1 MVKDRKRGLL
11 YRLFR
16 RSAKLLLLLMLFSL
30 LEVLAFRFINPPTT
44 MPVIVTRIQ
53 NIFLSADEDLV
64 VPKGEW
70 RPIKNISPNLVRAV
84 MAAEDQ
90 RFMTHSGFDYRELNK
105 TVKDMVNRKRFR
117 GASTI
122 TMQMARSVFLW
133 KGMDIVRKLLEAY
146 YTVLIE
152 AVMPK
157 VRIMELYLNS
167 VDWGNGVIG
176 AEAASKKYFN
186 KSASR
191 LTAEEAAL
199 MAAILPNPHRWSP
212 VKPSRY
218 LLSRQRSILKSM
230 KMMHLK

>member
-1 MVKDRKRGLL
+1 MAKKEKRGLL
-11 YRLFR
+11 YRFAGLF
-16 RSAKLLLLLMLFSL
+16 AKLLLLFVLFSL
-30 LEVLAFRFINPPTT
+30 LEVLALRFINPPTT

-53 NIFLSADEDLV
+53 NLFLPEDEDLI

-70 RPIKNISPNLVRAV
+70 RPIKSISPNLVRAV

-90 RFMTHSGFDYRELNK
+90 RFMSHSGFDYQELNR
-105 TVKDMVNRKRFR
+105 TVKDMVKRKRFR

-133 KGMDIVRKLLEAY
+133 KGIDIVRKLLEAY

-167 VDWGNGVIG
+167 VDWGTGVIG

-199 MAAILPNPHRWSP
+199 MAAILPNPHRYSP
-212 VKPSRY
+212 VRPGRY
-218 LLSRQRSILKSM
+218 IISRQRSILKSM
-230 KMMHLK
+230 HMMHL

>member
-1 MVKDRKRGLL
+1 
-11 YRLFR
+11 
-16 RSAKLLLLLMLFSL
+16 
-30 LEVLAFRFINPPTT
+30 
-44 MPVIVTRIQ
+44 VIRIQ
-53 NIFLSADEDLV
+53 NLFLSEDEDLV
-64 VPKGEW
+64 VPKGVW
-70 RPIKNISPNLVRAV
+70 RPIKNISPDLVRAV

-90 RFMTHSGFDYRELNK
+90 RFMSHRGFDYRELNN
-105 TVKDMVNRKRFR
+105 TVKDIVKRKRLR

-167 VDWGNGVIG
+167 VDWGTGVIG
-176 AEAASKKYFN
+176 AEAASKKYFH

-212 VKPSRY
+212 VSPSRY
-218 LLSRQRSILKSM
+218 ILSRQRSILKSM
-230 KMMHLK
+230 KMMHL

>member
-1 MVKDRKRGLL
+1 MVKNMRRGLL
-11 YRLFR
+11 AGLFR
-16 RSAKLLLLLMLFSL
+16 RSVKILLLLVLFSL
-30 LEVLAFRFINPPTT
+30 LEVLTFRFINPPTT

-53 NIFLSADEDLV
+53 NLFLSADEELV

-90 RFMTHSGFDYRELNK
+90 RFMTHSGFDYQELNK
-105 TVKDMVNRKRFR
+105 TVKDMVKRKRFR

-133 KGMDIVRKLLEAY
+133 KGMDIIRKLLEAY

-157 VRIMELYLNS
+157 ARIMELYLNS

-176 AEAASKKYFN
+176 AEAASKKYFH

-212 VKPSRY
+212 VRPSRY
-218 LLSRQRSILKSM
+218 ILARQRGILKSM
-230 KMMHLK
+230 KMMHM

>member
-1 MVKDRKRGLL
+1 MVKRGKRGLL
-11 YRLFR
+11 LRLARLF
-16 RSAKLLLLLMLFSL
+16 AKLLLLFVLFSL
-30 LEVLAFRFINPPTT
+30 LEVFAFRFINPPTT

-53 NIFLSADEDLV
+53 NLFLPEDEDLI

-70 RPIKNISPNLVRAV
+70 RPIKSISPNLVRAV

-90 RFMTHSGFDYRELNK
+90 RFMSHSGFDYQELNR
-105 TVKDMVNRKRFR
+105 TVKDIVKRKRVR

-133 KGMDIVRKLLEAY
+133 KGMDIIRKLLEVY

-167 VDWGNGVIG
+167 VDWGTGVTG
-176 AEAASKKYFN
+176 AEAASKKYFH
-186 KSASR
+186 KSASG

-212 VKPSRY
+212 VSPSRY
-218 LLSRQRSILKSM
+218 ILSRQRSILKSM
-230 KMMHLK
+230 KMMHM

>member
-1 MVKDRKRGLL
+1 MVKTGKRGLVF
-11 YRLFR
+11 RLVRFIV
-16 RSAKLLLLLMLFSL
+16 KVLLLLVMFSL
-30 LEVLAFRFINPPTT
+30 LEVFAFRFINPPTT
-44 MPVIVTRIQ
+44 MPVVVIRIQ
-53 NIFLSADEDLV
+53 NLFLSEDEDLV
-64 VPKGEW
+64 VPKGKW
-70 RPIKNISPNLVRAV
+70 RAMKDISPNLVRAV

-90 RFMTHSGFDYRELNK
+90 RFMSHSGFDYQELNK
-105 TVKDMVNRKRFR
+105 TVKDMVKRKRFR

-133 KGMDIVRKLLEAY
+133 RGMDIVRKLLEAY

-167 VDWGNGVIG
+167 VDWGTGVVG
-176 AEAASKKYFN
+176 AEAASRKYFH

-212 VKPSRY
+212 VRPSRY
-218 LLSRQRSILKSM
+218 ILSRQRSILKSM
-230 KMMHLK
+230 KMMHL

>member
-1 MVKDRKRGLL
+1 M
-11 YRLFR
+11 
-16 RSAKLLLLLMLFSL
+16 
-30 LEVLAFRFINPPTT
+30 FRFINPPTT
-44 MPVIVTRIQ
+44 MPAIVIRIQ
-53 NIFLSADEDLV
+53 NLFLSEDEDLV

-70 RPIKNISPNLVRAV
+70 RSIKNISPNLVRAV

-90 RFMTHSGFDYRELNK
+90 RFMSHSGFDYQELNK
-105 TVKDMVNRKRFR
+105 TLKDMVKRKRFR

-176 AEAASKKYFN
+176 AEAASKKYFH

-191 LTAEEAAL
+191 LSAEEAAL
-199 MAAILPNPHRWSP
+199 MAAVLPNPHRWSP
-212 VKPSRY
+212 VWPSRY
-218 LLSRQRSILKSM
+218 ILSRQRSILKSM
-230 KMMHLK
+230 KMMHL

>member
-1 MVKDRKRGLL
+1 
-11 YRLFR
+11 
-16 RSAKLLLLLMLFSL
+16 
-30 LEVLAFRFINPPTT
+30 VLTFRFINPPTT

-53 NIFLSADEDLV
+53 NLFLSADEDLV

-70 RPIKNISPNLVRAV
+70 RPIENISSNLVRAV

-90 RFMTHSGFDYRELNK
+90 RFMTHSGFDYQELNK
-105 TVKDMVNRKRFR
+105 TVKDMVKRKRFR

-157 VRIMELYLNS
+157 ARIMELYLNS

-176 AEAASKKYFN
+176 AEAASKKYFH

-191 LTAEEAAL
+191 LNAEEAAL

-212 VKPSRY
+212 VRPSRY
-218 LLSRQRSILKSM
+218 ILSRQRSILKSM
-230 KMMHLK
+230 KMMSLK

>member
-1 MVKDRKRGLL
+1 MVKNRQKGVISRLL
-11 YRLFR
+11 RF
-16 RSAKLLLLLMLFSL
+16 SIKLIFLLILFSL
-30 LEVLAFRFINPPTT
+30 LEVLAFRFINPPIT
-44 MPVIVTRIQ
+44 MPVIVIRIQ
-53 NIFLSADEDLV
+53 NIFLSEDEDLV

-70 RPIKNISPNLVRAV
+70 RQIKNISPNLVRAV

-90 RFMTHSGFDYRELNK
+90 RFMSHSGFDYQELNK
-105 TVKDMVNRKRFR
+105 TVKDMVKRKRIR

-133 KGMDIVRKLLEAY
+133 KGMDLLRKLLEAY

-152 AVMPK
+152 GVMPK

-176 AEAASKKYFN
+176 AEAASKKYFH
-186 KSASR
+186 KRASR

-212 VKPSRY
+212 VRPSSY
-218 LLSRQRSILKSM
+218 ILSRQRKILKSM
-230 KMMHLK
+230 RMMHL